1 MNLAPFDPV
10 IAILAIPAGAAI
22 LLALLPG
29 YLATSRLNVLATLL
43 GGIEIDLQESSS
55 RSH

>member
-10 IAILAIPAGAAI
+10 VAVLAIPAGAAI

-29 YLATSRLNVLATLL
+29 YLATSRLNVLAA
-43 GGIEIDLQESSS
+43 LQYE
-55 RSH
+55 